1 MGNWSNGY
9 LSLANKHYQIRF
21 HSECDADCVKSLSA
35 NLVHIRSNDCAGWA
49 NEWEQMDMRRQSVAL
64 AQTYHIALG

>member
-1 MGNWSNGY
+1 MGNWNNGY
-9 LSLANKHYQIRF
+9 LNCSGKRALSFESVA
-21 HSECDADCVKSLSA
+21 DAECVKSLSI
-35 NLVHIRSNDCAGWA
+35 NLVHVRANDCAGWA